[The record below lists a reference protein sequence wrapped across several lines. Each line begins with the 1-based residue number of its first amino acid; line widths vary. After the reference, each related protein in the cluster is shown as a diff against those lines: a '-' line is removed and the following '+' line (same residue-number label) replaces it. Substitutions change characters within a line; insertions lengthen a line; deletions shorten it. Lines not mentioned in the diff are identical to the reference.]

1 MRIASS
7 VTNRIRNN
15 REKRFAASDK
25 NHEAATPKV
34 QNNNNNSRKQLP
46 PPPLDNHTLRT
57 DSKASEAS
65 GNGGDV
71 ETVNSSPSTTP
82 RHQKHRHPV
91 IPPDDST
98 LSSHG
103 GDPCLIQESG
113 AAIRSRPKLG
123 GRQGSNPSLT
133 TPRNPRLERLE
144 RQQQRRE
151 ERNAPQQQQQQQER
165 ENQQRQRQDPA
176 APPPP
181 SPPGK
186 QMKSPTFKRTKKLQ
200 PPQQHRQPQRYYSAA
215 PPPPPRSMIDK
226 YLTMRPDWS
235 RAELAAHR
243 KQAYE
248 LYRSSG
254 KIPRP
259 ALLGMAVSLGVLD
272 DPADVDLLP
281 WTPDGRTVDREAL
294 REIVALEQEALED
307 ATVSSLGTLTM
318 PQQPGGGIRQ
328 VSSFTESSSG
338 SPRSKQKPSSSKRFS
353 LF

>member
-1 MRIASS
+1 
-7 VTNRIRNN
+7 
-15 REKRFAASDK
+15 
-25 NHEAATPKV
+25 
-34 QNNNNNSRKQLP
+34 
-46 PPPLDNHTLRT
+46 
-57 DSKASEAS
+57 
-65 GNGGDV
+65 
-71 ETVNSSPSTTP
+71 
-82 RHQKHRHPV
+82 
-91 IPPDDST
+91 
-98 LSSHG
+98 
-103 GDPCLIQESG
+103 
-113 AAIRSRPKLG
+113 
-123 GRQGSNPSLT
+123 
-133 TPRNPRLERLE
+133 
-144 RQQQRRE
+144 
-151 ERNAPQQQQQQQER
+151 
-165 ENQQRQRQDPA
+165 
-176 APPPP
+176 
-181 SPPGK
+181 
-186 QMKSPTFKRTKKLQ
+186 
-200 PPQQHRQPQRYYSAA
+200 
-215 PPPPPRSMIDK
+215 MIDK